1 MVKLGCQPLILS
13 YPPSPLRLPR
23 PELPPLPG
31 PSASALPR
39 GSGWARWVMANPVL
53 YPDCTHPGCSAAQA
67 TSAERKERLCWWN
80 TLALI
85 LVRLCFSFLCL
96 LEGSRAA
103 GWSCHSHV
111 PAHAFYTDM
120 QPLSA
125 PHSHPQGFYLLLP
138 EVLGLSPLEASY
150 AMEKKIF
157 FVQLEFE
164 RAKCSFSLLC
174 HMAPRSCWLWLRNT
188 GHKNSPDRD

>member
-85 LVRLCFSFLCL
+85 LVRLCFFLPL
-96 LEGSRAA
+96 LVGGVACCWLVLPLTCACPCILHRHAA
-103 GWSCHSHV
+103 SLCASLTPTG
-111 PAHAFYTDM
+111 
-120 QPLSA
+120 L
-125 PHSHPQGFYLLLP
+125 
-138 EVLGLSPLEASY
+138 LSPPARGVGFVAIGSILCNGKEN
-150 AMEKKIF
+150 IF
-157 FVQLEFE
+157 CPTGVRESKVQLLSPMPHGSKE
-164 RAKCSFSLLC
+164 LL
-174 HMAPRSCWLWLRNT
+174 ALA
-188 GHKNSPDRD
+188 